1 MNLFPGQ
8 NRLFIGPVLTFLVA
22 FLFQGWS
29 AEPAWTQD
37 KVRSPILAGSW
48 YPADAGELRA
58 TIDKYLQRADLPKD
72 LPRDGH
78 FLGIVAPHAGIVY
91 SGPVAA
97 YAYRLVQDHPAEAVV
112 ILAPSHRVSFPG
124 VSVFREGPFATPLGQ
139 VPLQADLIEALLKSC
154 PDVRDYPPAHARE
167 HAVEIQLPFLQ
178 TVLPSFRLVPL
189 VFGNVSWDTCERVAQ
204 ALSALSSSFR
214 FLVVASTDLS
224 HYHADVEARVMDA
237 RVLDRLKRLESRE
250 LWQDLS
256 SGACEACGAG
266 PLVTL
271 LLYAQKRG
279 AKNMSVL
286 HYATS
291 ADVTGEKSRV
301 VGYAAAAVF
310 HDDSQKRSSMVQGP
324 LSPSAPT
331 LSDEHKAR
339 LKTLARDTLEAALFG
354 KTVPDL
360 DLSTLPKALQEPRG
374 AFVTLK
380 RHGQLRGC
388 IGHIEARWPLAQT
401 VSRMVLAAAFHDP
414 RFPPLSS
421 KEWNDLELE
430 ISVLSPLV
438 KLKDPSQV
446 QVGIHGLY
454 MRRGSQAGLLLP
466 QVPVEQGWNQ
476 ETFLRQTCLKA
487 GLNPEAWKEPET
499 EIFVFTAEVF

>member
-1 MNLFPGQ
+1 MNLFSGQ
-8 NRLFIGPVLTFLVA
+8 DRLFLRLGVTLLAA
-22 FLFQGWS
+22 FLFRGWS
-29 AEPAWTQD
+29 AQAAWTQET
-37 KVRSPILAGSW
+37 VRSPILAGSW
-48 YPADAGELRA
+48 YPENDGELRS
-58 TIDKYLQRADLPKD
+58 TLDKYLQRADLPKD
-72 LPRDGH
+72 LPRDRH
-78 FLGIVAPHAGIVY
+78 LLGIVAPHAGIVY

-97 YAYRLVQDHPAEAVV
+97 YAYRLLQDHPAEVVV

-124 VSVFREGPFATPLGQ
+124 VSVFRDGPFATPLGQ
-139 VPLQADLIEALLKSC
+139 VPLQTDLIEALLKNC
-154 PDVRDYPPAHARE
+154 PDVRDYPAAHARE

-178 TVLPSFRLVPL
+178 TVLRSFRLVPL
-189 VFGNVSWDTCERVAQ
+189 VFGNVSWDTCERLAQ
-204 ALSALSSSFR
+204 TLTALSSSFR

-224 HYHADVEARVMDA
+224 HYHADAEARAMDA

-256 SGACEACGAG
+256 AGACEACGAA

-271 LLYAQKRG
+271 LLYAQKKG
-279 AKNMSVL
+279 AQHMRIL

-291 ADVTGEKSRV
+291 ADVTGDKSRV

-310 HDDSQKRSSMVQGP
+310 QDDSKKTTPMAQDP
-324 LSPSAPT
+324 LGPSAPT
-331 LSDEHKAR
+331 LSDEEKAR
-339 LKTLARDTLEAALFG
+339 LKTLARNTLEAALFG
-354 KTVPDL
+354 KTVADL

-388 IGHIEARWPLAQT
+388 IGHIEARWPLAHT
-401 VSRMVLAAAFHDP
+401 VSRMALAAAFHDP

-438 KLKDPSQV
+438 RLKDPSQV

-466 QVPVEQGWNQ
+466 QVPVEQGWNR